1 MKRIIITILISIFI
15 ITGAVASKN
24 LYSCRIPIKNRGI
37 SDAIASGDLD
47 LLFIGSSTFRSN
59 VDMHLLD
66 DAYEGRVYDISYG
79 GNQCVATSI
88 QYDEIKARSDHD
100 YGLMVFE
107 MGPLMITED
116 VKLSDSRVI
125 WDLSLKGKLDLYNEM
140 RKAGNTDASVAYEY
154 FITSGMDDLI
164 TYPVTERIYAT
175 RYYKGSK
182 TDATQSPGAEVLDSE
197 EFDISDAMPNEAQ
210 ERAVRDIIE
219 KCKRD
224 GQAFVFLESPVYYRL
239 GEDPVYKTYE
249 ERFIRLLE
257 EEDAPY
263 ILASEA
269 DFDDHLAEYF
279 EDMNHMSD
287 AGRKAYTRELIRIL
301 KDRQN

>member
-88 QYDEIKARSDHD
+88 QYDEIKSRSDHD

-239 GEDPVYKTYE
+239 GEDPVYKKYE